1 MRDLKKVWPQE
12 GVTSRRCDPQEGVTL
27 RRCDLKKV
35 WPQEGVTSRRCDLK
49 VWPQEGVT
57 LKTLGQRAKFDD
69 MTSCCC
75 WWRHPNVKSHHF
87 ISQYVWLLHGIFFA
101 STNLLCD
108 CLLTPAFH
116 DSLEPPTCL
125 FHLSSHHMDTYLLRL
140 AGKCRLLFL
149 HDTLK
154 PCMLCQIT
162 DLYECSQS
170 TTCSLWRTNGIV
182 DSHLPWQ
189 YGECTSESVEGNK
202 WEVVFS
208 IGRGIKHFSL
218 SIWAWSLVSRG

>member
-1 MRDLKKVWPQE
+1 MRCTARRKAFISGVYSVYTLCAC
-12 GVTSRRCDPQEGVTL
+12 VTS

-35 WPQEGVTSRRCDLK
+35 WPQEGVT
-49 VWPQEGVT
+49 
-57 LKTLGQRAKFDD
+57 LKTQT
-69 MTSCCC
+69 TSQI
-75 WWRHPNVKSHHF
+75 WRYDVMLLLMAPPRCQITPFHF
-87 ISQYVWLLHGIFFA
+87 SICLTLAWYFFA